1 MAVQP
6 DSSKARTF
14 GFVHGGL
21 SLSNN
26 FRLPKSNTFTE
37 NSSGLS
43 CYCLLPLYS
52 VLFLPLSVCLPGCAP
67 GAWLGAFLG
76 LEIEALA
83 FPQGSPAGWA
93 RALPLPPCPPGPLIL
108 PPRTHSVECEVSPT
122 PQGQHHLVLLW
133 VPTPSSDCTPV
144 GPLVTRVSHTGHLCP
159 RSHMPSP
166 L

>member
-26 FRLPKSNTFTE
+26 FQLPKSNTFTE

-52 VLFLPLSVCLPGCAP
+52 VLFLPLSVCLPGYAP

-83 FPQGSPAGWA
+83 FPQGSPQAG
-93 RALPLPPCPPGPLIL
+93 PEPSPCPPVPLHLLSSHPGLIL
-108 PPRTHSVECEVSPT
+108 LNVRSPPRPKGSITLCCSGSP
-122 PQGQHHLVLLW
+122 HLAQTVHQW
-133 VPTPSSDCTPV
+133 A
-144 GPLVTRVSHTGHLCP
+144 P
-159 RSHMPSP
+159 R
-166 L
+166 